1 MIIKECTIRKPSFCW
16 LVGGWGETNLH
27 PSKQKKIMTKKLILA
42 AKKGGLLMW
51 ALYRSPPSLRYVTPN
66 QCTQCDITV
75 GLRCWNQGKG

>member
-16 LVGGWGETNLH
+16 GLGGDKLAPFQT
-27 PSKQKKIMTKKLILA
+27 KKIMTKKLILA

-51 ALYRSPPSLRYVTPN
+51 ALYRSPPPLRYVTPN